1 MKTKI
6 YSMSEKYIRENVNSC
21 NIVKNSKTY
30 AKISRLD
37 DAIFI
42 RDLLIAHGWNLDEI
56 PQTIKFN
63 DNYLVLA
70 VLDEKLHLIAKYK
83 SEPSKETIEKLTI
96 RYKRNPNNSTYGL
109 NITKVFDTFVV
120 KKQIAGDDYIFG
132 YYDNLEDA
140 QFVRNFLLDYSWNVD
155 EFDTV
160 SYCDESH
167 TYKVVKV
174 IDDKVYV
181 LSSSRINN
189 FDLEKTYK
197 DFLAKISK
205 QKYGMANYP
214 HLDPLTD
221 SIEDLEREFG
231 VKASDK
237 YWSFSGI
244 DDDKSAL
251 NEIIFSLTP
260 FEQSVYDAI
269 GEKTSFE
276 EIKRSLI
283 RYRSKNFD
291 DKIVKQLEGLI
302 EKGLVERDGDFYR
315 KTNL

>member
-1 MKTKI
+1 
-6 YSMSEKYIRENVNSC
+6 MSEKYIRENINSC
-21 NIVKNSKTY
+21 NIVKSSKTY
-30 AKISRLD
+30 AKVTRLD

-42 RDLLIAHGWNLDEI
+42 RDLLIENDWNIDEI
-56 PQTIKFN
+56 PQTVKFN

-70 VLDEKLHLIAKYK
+70 IIDEKICLIAKYK
-83 SEPSKETIEKLTI
+83 SQPSKETIEKLTK
-96 RYKRNPNNSTYGL
+96 RYRRNPNNSAYGL

-140 QFVRNFLLDYSWNVD
+140 QFVRNFLLDHNWNVN
-155 EFDTV
+155 EFGTV
-160 SYCDESH
+160 NYCDESL
-167 TYKVVKV
+167 TYKVVRV
-174 IDDKVYV
+174 IDDRVYV
-181 LSSSRINN
+181 IASSRINN
-189 FDLEKTYK
+189 FDLDAAYR

-205 QKYGMANYP
+205 HKYGMANYP

-221 SIEDLEREFG
+221 SIEELEKEFG
-231 VKASDK
+231 VKAADR
-237 YWSFSGI
+237 YWSFSNI

-269 GEKTSFE
+269 GEKTSFD
-276 EIKRSLI
+276 EIKRALI
-283 RYRSKNFD
+283 RYKSKNFD
-291 DKIVKQLEGLI
+291 DKITRQIDGLI
-302 EKGLVERDGDFYR
+302 EKGLVEKVGECYK